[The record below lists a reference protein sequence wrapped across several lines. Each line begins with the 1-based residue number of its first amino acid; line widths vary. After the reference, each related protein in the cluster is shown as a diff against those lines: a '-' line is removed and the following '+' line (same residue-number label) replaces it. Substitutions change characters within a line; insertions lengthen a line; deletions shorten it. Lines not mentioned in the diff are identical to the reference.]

1 MTNRARGQ
9 VSFEADGETQTVAF
23 TMNAMCKYQ
32 DRAGETLI
40 AAVDA
45 LQSASSDV
53 VRIRRLFWAGLV
65 GEFSEDQAGNIIDA
79 IGLPKSFEIL
89 GDAVQAAFP
98 QEKTDG
104 AAPKAGKPK
113 AAGSPPK
120 PTS

>member
-1 MTNRARGQ
+1 
-9 VSFEADGETQTVAF
+9 
-23 TMNAMCKYQ
+23 MNAMCKYQ
-32 DRAGETLI
+32 GRAGETLI

-65 GEFSEDQAGNIIDA
+65 GEFSEDQAGNIIDV
-79 IGLPKSFEIL
+79 IGLPKAFEVL

-104 AAPKAGKPK
+104 AAAKAGKPK